1 MVVDLTINEQSPQME
16 LDTGASILLISESLS
31 VLLSLGGSLSLLY
44 GLLTLA
50 VKVLKSLKNT
60 NINNYM
66 KHPY

>member
-16 LDTGASILLISESLS
+16 LDTGPSILLISESLS

-66 KHPY
+66 THPY